1 MHYRAASLLP
11 PERTNPVKYPF
22 AAQSTG
28 ESPACAI
35 CAARASAHFHPVPQ
49 SARKALP
56 PGRQLRRPYRDVA
69 MQNAPPAESDP
80 YSDHHT
86 TRPPASKATWLAQAQ
101 LSPSHAHPTD
111 LRRVAPEYLR
121 GACYQ
126 TEDRPT

>member
-28 ESPACAI
+28 ESPACAV
-35 CAARASAHFHPVPQ
+35 CAARTPAHFHPAPQ
-49 SARKALP
+49 SARKVLL
-56 PGRQLRRPYRDVA
+56 PGRQLHRPYRDVA

-80 YSDHHT
+80 CSDHHT
-86 TRPPASKATWLAQAQ
+86 ARPPASKVTWLAQAP
-101 LSPSHAHPTD
+101 LSPSRAHPTNPHH
-111 LRRVAPEYLR
+111 ATPEYPR
-121 GACYQ
+121 AAYYQ